1 MADIKPVYL
10 ISGEDEPRIDAW
22 RTRARRRAEEEG
34 GPGALEA
41 FEGKPDGPEV
51 VAAAVSALSFATGI
65 RWLLAD
71 GVEAWKPADLEPLE
85 RQMADMPP
93 DTVLVLI
100 ARGAASDRLAA
111 AVKKAGGEAREYA
124 APKARDLPPWV
135 IERAREEGLK
145 LDHEAAGALVAA
157 VGPRQQRLARE
168 IERLALAAHPRATL
182 TAEEVE
188 DLAAGESTQRAYDLA
203 DAVVARDLP
212 ATLRLAEDLRSR
224 DERASGLLYPI
235 VRRLRELQH
244 AAELLDRGT
253 GEAEVAR
260 GLRAPPW
267 LARRT
272 VSQARAADRESLE
285 RALCCFADLEI
296 ELRGGGALDH
306 DAALS
311 VALAKAAA

>member
-1 MADIKPVYL
+1 MADLKPVYL
-10 ISGEDEPRIDAW
+10 ISGEDEPKIDAW

-41 FEGKPDGPEV
+41 FEGKADGPEA
-51 VAAAVSALSFATGI
+51 VAAAISTLSFVTGT
-65 RWLLAD
+65 RWLVAD
-71 GVEAWKPADLEPLE
+71 GIEAWKPADLEPLE

-100 ARGAASDRLAA
+100 ARGSASDRLAA
-111 AVKKAGGEAREYA
+111 AVVKAGGEAREYA

-135 IERAREEGLK
+135 IERAREEGLR
-145 LDHEAAGALVAA
+145 LDPDAAHALVAA

-168 IERLALAAHPRATL
+168 IERLALAAHPGASL

-188 DLAAGESTQRAYDLA
+188 DLAAGESTKKVYDLA
-203 DAVVARDLP
+203 DALVARNLG

-224 DERASGLLYPI
+224 DERASGLVYPI
-235 VRRLRELQH
+235 VRRLRELQR

-267 LARRT
+267 LAKRT
-272 VSQARAADRESLE
+272 VSQARTADREGLE
-285 RALCCFADLEI
+285 RALCHFADLEV
-296 ELRGGGALDH
+296 ELRGGGAQDH

-311 VALAKAAA
+311 VALARAAA